1 MCRPKVT
8 NATLL
13 APILLTVAILA
24 AACSSPPEQP
34 LLRQYFRS
42 SQLNDN
48 ASLSNIALVSLDPK
62 TDGAVTSFEIT
73 SVSEERTEPLMVKD
87 LSKAVAD
94 AEAADGEFSKRKKDY
109 QDKNLDAID
118 RVLKAESANRKLAG
132 RDAQIQAEWTKWRN
146 ETAESSKKL
155 SEARNVLSD
164 ARPVAELSTA
174 RMQPQPNLTTVD
186 AQVITKDVMINA
198 TVRAPDGSTSEKPM
212 VVTLKRV
219 RIGEINGIWIF
230 AAVKFA

>member
-1 MCRPKVT
+1 
-8 NATLL
+8 
-13 APILLTVAILA
+13 
-24 AACSSPPEQP
+24 
-34 LLRQYFRS
+34 
-42 SQLNDN
+42 
-48 ASLSNIALVSLDPK
+48 
-62 TDGAVTSFEIT
+62 
-73 SVSEERTEPLMVKD
+73 
-87 LSKAVAD
+87 
-94 AEAADGEFSKRKKDY
+94 
-109 QDKNLDAID
+109 
-118 RVLKAESANRKLAG
+118 VLKAESANRKLAG